1 MHILFLT
8 DNFPPE
14 VNAPATRTY
23 EHAIRWIEEGCK
35 VTVITCAP
43 NFPEGKVFSGY
54 KNKWYQYQVM
64 DDINVVRVKTFITAN
79 NGFLLRTVDYL
90 SFMITGFIAGLFQ
103 KKPDVIIAT
112 SPQFFTA
119 CMGWMLSVF
128 RNRPFVFEL
137 RDLWPA
143 SIIAVGAMKN
153 SLLITWLEK
162 LELFLYKKADAIISV
177 TNSFKDE
184 LISRGINGNKIFVI
198 LNGVDHNN
206 YQPTSIKDSI
216 LSEKYNLKDKFVVGY
231 LGTHGLAHGLDVI
244 LDAAEKLKQYPNIFF
259 MLVGSGA
266 AKSDLVMNA
275 KKRNLKNIL
284 FIDSQPKELMKRYYS
299 LCNISLIH
307 LKNNPLFASVI
318 PSKLFESMAMGLPII
333 MALPK
338 GEATKLVN
346 HHKCGVIISPE
357 NSLLLANSV
366 LELQSNNEQL
376 NQYKESAINASLL
389 FSRDVKAREMLN
401 VLNNFVKRNS

>member
-35 VTVITCAP
+35 VTVITCVP
-43 NFPEGKVFSGY
+43 NFPEGKVFPGY

-79 NGFLLRTVDYL
+79 NGFLLRTLDYL

-128 RNRPFVFEL
+128 RNRPFIFEL

-162 LELFLYKKADAIISV
+162 LELFLYKRADAIISV
-177 TNSFKDE
+177 TNSFKGD

-231 LGTHGLAHGLDVI
+231 LGTHGMAHGLDVV
-244 LDAAEKLKQYPNIFF
+244 LEAAEKLKQYSNIYF

-275 KKRNLKNIL
+275 KRRNLKNIL

-299 LCNISLIH
+299 LCNI
-307 LKNNPLFASVI
+307 F
-318 PSKLFESMAMGLPII
+318 
-333 MALPK
+333 
-338 GEATKLVN
+338 
-346 HHKCGVIISPE
+346 
-357 NSLLLANSV
+357 
-366 LELQSNNEQL
+366 
-376 NQYKESAINASLL
+376 INIQ
-389 FSRDVKAREMLN
+389 
-401 VLNNFVKRNS
+401 

>member
-128 RNRPFVFEL
+128 RNRPFIFEL

-231 LGTHGLAHGLDVI
+231 IGTHGLAHGLDVI

-401 VLNNFVKRNS
+401 VLNNFVNRNS

>member
-43 NFPEGKVFSGY
+43 NFPEGRVFSGY
-54 KNKWYQYQVM
+54 KNKWHQYQVM

-128 RNRPFVFEL
+128 RKRPFDFEL

-184 LISRGINGNKIFVI
+184 LISRGIDGNKIFVI

-206 YQPTSIKDSI
+206 YQPTSIKDPA
-216 LSEKYNLKDKFVVGY
+216 LSEKYNLKNKFVVGY

-244 LDAAEKLKQYPNIFF
+244 LDAAEQLKQYPNIFF

-266 AKSDLVMNA
+266 AKRDLVMNA

-284 FIDSQPKELMKRYYS
+284 FIDSQPKELMKSYYS

-338 GEATKLVN
+338 GEATKLVDQ
-346 HHKCGVIISPE
+346 HKCGVIISPE
-357 NSLLLANSV
+357 NSLLLVSSV

>member
-266 AKSDLVMNA
+266 AKNNLVMNA

-318 PSKLFESMAMGLPII
+318 PSKLFESMAMGLPVI
-333 MALPK
+333 MALPE

-401 VLNNFVKRNS
+401 VLNNFVKKNL

>member
-14 VNAPATRTY
+14 INAPATRTY

-35 VTVITCAP
+35 VTVITCVP
-43 NFPEGKVFSGY
+43 NFPEGRVYSGY

-64 DDINVVRVKTFITAN
+64 EDINVVRVKTFITAN

-153 SLLITWLEK
+153 SLLITLLEK

-184 LISRGINGNKIFVI
+184 LISRGIDGNKIFVI

-206 YQPTSIKDSI
+206 YQPTSIKDPI
-216 LSEKYNLKDKFVVGY
+216 LSEKYNLKYYF
-231 LGTHGLAHGLDVI
+231 
-244 LDAAEKLKQYPNIFF
+244 
-259 MLVGSGA
+259 
-266 AKSDLVMNA
+266 
-275 KKRNLKNIL
+275 L
-284 FIDSQPKELMKRYYS
+284 FL
-299 LCNISLIH
+299 
-307 LKNNPLFASVI
+307 
-318 PSKLFESMAMGLPII
+318 
-333 MALPK
+333 
-338 GEATKLVN
+338 TK
-346 HHKCGVIISPE
+346 I
-357 NSLLLANSV
+357 
-366 LELQSNNEQL
+366 
-376 NQYKESAINASLL
+376 
-389 FSRDVKAREMLN
+389 
-401 VLNNFVKRNS
+401 

>member
-64 DDINVVRVKTFITAN
+64 DGINVVRVKTFITAN
-79 NGFLLRTVDYL
+79 NGFLLRSIDYL

-119 CMGWMLSVF
+119 CMGWMLSVI

-162 LELFLYKKADAIISV
+162 LELFLYKKAGAIISV

-184 LISRGINGNKIFVI
+184 LIGRGINGNKIFVI

-206 YQPTSIKDSI
+206 YQPTSIKDPI

-266 AKSDLVMNA
+266 AKRDLVMNA

-284 FIDSQPKELMKRYYS
+284 FIDSQPKELMKSYYS

-338 GEATKLVN
+338 GEATKLVD
-346 HHKCGVIISPE
+346 HHQCGVIISPE